1 MLLCQVRGLL
11 DHGHKSDGGRADHM
25 TEEDCGKPLAYFH
38 PVALSE
44 TEFIFA
50 ENCVRKWRVF
60 HEGYVV
66 CVCRKAS
73 AAVHYRG
80 RLHQLTDASYMLMEP
95 GETHVNTLVPRPQT
109 YTVMRVSAAVIEQAA
124 QELGLPRNPHF
135 PRMLGS
141 SPAIIQ
147 AFQRLAS
154 SVCAGDTALELQSRF
169 ALGLRLVLENCT
181 EHARGS
187 NVREAGGQRAPVE
200 RAKMCLR
207 ERFNEAMSLNELAE
221 AAGLSRF
228 HLLRTFAK
236 QVGMPPHVYQ
246 VRLRIERACRLMQA
260 GMLPSVAAMAVG
272 FADQSHFTRHFR
284 TVMDTTPGRYVNAA
298 VAHARR
304 NASRGT
310 GVRG

>member
-1 MLLCQVRGLL
+1 
-11 DHGHKSDGGRADHM
+11 M

-60 HEGYVV
+60 HESYVV
-66 CVCRKAS
+66 CVCPKAS

-80 RLHQLTDASYMLMEP
+80 RLHELTDASYMLMEP
-95 GETHVNTLVPRPQT
+95 GETHVNTVVPRPQT
-109 YTVMRVSAAVIEQAA
+109 YTVVRVSSAIIEQAV
-124 QELGLPRNPHF
+124 QELGLPPNPHF

-141 SPAIIQ
+141 NPAVIQ
-147 AFQRLAS
+147 AFQRLAAAVS
-154 SVCAGDTALELQSRF
+154 AGDMALELQSRF

-181 EHARGS
+181 EHARAS
-187 NVREAGGQRAPVE
+187 NVRDAVGQRAPVE

-207 ERFNEAMSLNELAE
+207 ERFNEAMSLNELAD

-228 HLLRTFAK
+228 HLLRTFAR

-246 VRLRIERACRLMQA
+246 VRLRIERACLLMQA
-260 GMLPSVAAMAVG
+260 GMSPSVAATTVG

-284 TVMDTTPGRYVNAA
+284 RVMDTTPGRYVNTA

-304 NASRGT
+304 NNRQQHGRE
-310 GVRG
+310 G